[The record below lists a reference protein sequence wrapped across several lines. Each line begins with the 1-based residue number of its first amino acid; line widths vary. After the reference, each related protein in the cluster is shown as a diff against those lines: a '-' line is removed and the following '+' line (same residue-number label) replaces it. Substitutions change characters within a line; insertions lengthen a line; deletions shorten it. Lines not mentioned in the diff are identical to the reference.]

1 MPAPFFVFRDAGAG
15 NRGVGIPG
23 GIWGFRDTGRCSGF
37 RGGGCVGAAMR
48 ASVWRGKEGARLED
62 CRTLGGR
69 ERGLWEL
76 VRVSGAACKRLGG
89 ELSEIA
95 GGDGLLAAN
104 CRGRRGGV
112 SGAGALGRGPL
123 ESEGVGCL
131 EAICLAGTSLDAG
144 KGLRVRRVAGC
155 SGVGLKPGGGVPAF
169 VGSRNRESR
178 AYEGRRRGGNIRGAG
193 ISYEIP
199 APGWCLLT

>member
-1 MPAPFFVFRDAGAG
+1 MPAPFFCVSGCRGWESGCRDAGRNLGISGCREVFGISGGAG
-15 NRGVGIPG
+15 VSERRCGRVFGGERRGRVRRIAG
-23 GIWGFRDTGRCSGF
+23 CS
-37 RGGGCVGAAMR
+37 
-48 ASVWRGKEGARLED
+48 ED
-62 CRTLGGR
+62 CWALGGR

-76 VRVSGAACKRLGG
+76 VRVSGAACKRMGG
-89 ELSEIA
+89 ELSGIA

-131 EAICLAGTSLDAG
+131 EAICLAGISLDAG
-144 KGLRVRRVAGC
+144 KGLRMRRVAGC

-169 VGSRNRESR
+169 VGS
-178 AYEGRRRGGNIRGAG
+178 
-193 ISYEIP
+193 
-199 APGWCLLT
+199 

>member
-23 GIWGFRDTGRCSGF
+23 GIWGFRDAGRCSGF
-37 RGGGCVGAAMR
+37 RGGAGVSERRCGRVFGGERRGRVRRIAGC
-48 ASVWRGKEGARLED
+48 SED
-62 CRTLGGR
+62 CWALGGR

-89 ELSEIA
+89 ELSGIA

-112 SGAGALGRGPL
+112 SGRGPL
-123 ESEGVGCL
+123 ESGGVGCL

-144 KGLRVRRVAGC
+144 KGPRVRRVAGC
-155 SGVGLKPGGGVPAF
+155 SGVGYEAGRGCFGLCRELKP
-169 VGSRNRESR
+169 RES
-178 AYEGRRRGGNIRGAG
+178 G
-193 ISYEIP
+193 I
-199 APGWCLLT
+199 

>member
-48 ASVWRGKEGARLED
+48 ASVWRGKEGARSEDCPVLGRLLGTRKTAGHSED

-89 ELSEIA
+89 ELSGIA
-95 GGDGLLAAN
+95 GGEGLLAAN

-112 SGAGALGRGPL
+112 SGRGPL

-131 EAICLAGTSLDAG
+131 EAICLAGISLDAG
-144 KGLRVRRVAGC
+144 KGLRMRRVAGC
-155 SGVGLKPGGGVPAF
+155 SGVGYEAGRGCSGLCRELKP
-169 VGSRNRESR
+169 RES
-178 AYEGRRRGGNIRGAG
+178 GV
-193 ISYEIP
+193 
-199 APGWCLLT
+199 

>member
-1 MPAPFFVFRDAGAG
+1 MPAPFFVFRDVGAV
-15 NRGVGIPG
+15 NRGVGMPG
-23 GIWGFRDTGRCSGF
+23 GVRDFGGR
-37 RGGGCVGAAMR
+37 CVGAAMR
-48 ASVWRGKEGARLED
+48 ASVWRGKEGARSEDCRVLGRLLGTRRIAGRSED

-89 ELSEIA
+89 ELLEIA

-104 CRGRRGGV
+104 CRGGRGGV
-112 SGAGALGRGPL
+112 SGRGPL

-169 VGSRNRESR
+169 VGS
-178 AYEGRRRGGNIRGAG
+178 
-193 ISYEIP
+193 
-199 APGWCLLT
+199 

>member
-1 MPAPFFVFRDAGAG
+1 MPASFFCVSGCRGWESGCRDAGR
-15 NRGVGIPG
+15 NLGISG
-23 GIWGFRDTGRCSGF
+23 CRAVFGIS
-37 RGGGCVGAAMR
+37 GGGRVGAAMR
-48 ASVWRGKEGARLED
+48 ASVWRGKEGARSED

-76 VRVSGAACKRLGG
+76 VRVSGAACKRMGG
-89 ELSEIA
+89 ELSGIA
-95 GGDGLLAAN
+95 GGAGLLAAN

-131 EAICLAGTSLDAG
+131 EAICLAGISLDAG
-144 KGLRVRRVAGC
+144 KGLRMRRVAGC

-169 VGSRNRESR
+169 VWS
-178 AYEGRRRGGNIRGAG
+178 
-193 ISYEIP
+193 
-199 APGWCLLT
+199 

>member
-1 MPAPFFVFRDAGAG
+1 MPASFFLCFGMPGGVRDFGGRACRSGDAGERLAG
-15 NRGVGIPG
+15 K
-23 GIWGFRDTGRCSGF
+23 
-37 RGGGCVGAAMR
+37 GGGAFG
-48 ASVWRGKEGARLED
+48 GLPGARKTAGHSED

-89 ELSEIA
+89 ELSGIA
-95 GGDGLLAAN
+95 GGEGLLAAN

-112 SGAGALGRGPL
+112 SGAGMLGRGPL
-123 ESEGVGCL
+123 ESGGVGCL
-131 EAICLAGTSLDAG
+131 EAICLAGISLDAG

-169 VGSRNRESR
+169 VGNRNRESR
-178 AYEGRRRGGNIRGAG
+178 AYERRRRGGNIRGAG

>member
-1 MPAPFFVFRDAGAG
+1 MPASFFCVSGCRGWESGCRDAGR
-15 NRGVGIPG
+15 NLGISG
-23 GIWGFRDTGRCSGF
+23 CRAVFGIS
-37 RGGGCVGAAMR
+37 GGGGF
-48 ASVWRGKEGARLED
+48 GGLPGARKTAGHSED

-76 VRVSGAACKRLGG
+76 VRVSGAACKRMGG
-89 ELSEIA
+89 ELSGIA
-95 GGDGLLAAN
+95 GGAGLLAAN

-131 EAICLAGTSLDAG
+131 EAICLAGISLDAG
-144 KGLRVRRVAGC
+144 KGLRMRRVAGC

-169 VGSRNRESR
+169 VWS
-178 AYEGRRRGGNIRGAG
+178 
-193 ISYEIP
+193 
-199 APGWCLLT
+199 